1 MVTEVAPN
9 SVKTAKHLLSTYS
22 VPNRPCTGI
31 HDRKYA
37 RAVATSLE
45 QLPTELE
52 KSHKQLKHCVTE
64 DVRGRLMRA

>member
-9 SVKTAKHLLSTYS
+9 SVTSAKHLLSAYS
-22 VPNRPCTGI
+22 VPNRPRTGI

-37 RAVATSLE
+37 RGVATGLK

-52 KSHKQLKHCVTE
+52 KSHK
-64 DVRGRLMRA
+64 